1 MPNKMRII
9 SRCLLPVGL
18 AVSFFASQSSWA
30 VKNNAGG
37 MNLYK
42 STVEATRLQVQP
54 AAVPAQIFDEKEA
67 LKISQSAIGNQVG
80 DYTFTDRS
88 GRKIRL
94 SDYRGKP
101 LVISMIY
108 TYCPIICATTTR
120 NLSTLKLSQDALGAD
135 SFGVLTVGFD
145 AENDTPEAM
154 DAFAKR
160 MEVNLPN
167 WEFVS
172 ANAETIKKLSKDLGF
187 VFAPGEDG
195 GFNHITQTTFVD
207 AQGRVYQH
215 VYGDEFEKKTLL
227 QPLKNMIYNIQA
239 TEKGIAGLSNKIRLF
254 CTVYDSK
261 TGKYE
266 VNYNYFI
273 GIGAGI
279 LLSLLIT
286 WWIVHEFRRSPKR
299 HHVRKTIF

>member
-1 MPNKMRII
+1 MRIT

-18 AVSFFASQSSWA
+18 AVSFFASQSSLA
-30 VKNNAGG
+30 VENNVGG
-37 MNLYK
+37 MKLYK
-42 STVEATRLQVQP
+42 STVEATKLQVQP
-54 AAVPAQIFDEKEA
+54 VAAPTQFFDENEA
-67 LKISQSAIGNQVG
+67 LKISQGAIGNQLG

-172 ANAETIKKLSKDLGF
+172 ADAETIKKLSNDLGF
-187 VFAPGEDG
+187 VFVPGEDG
-195 GFNHITQTTFVD
+195 GFNHTTQTTFVD

-227 QPLKNMIYNIQA
+227 QPLKNMIYNIQTA
-239 TEKGIAGLSNKIRLF
+239 EKGITGLSNRVRLF
-254 CTVYDSK
+254 CTVYNSK

-273 GIGAGI
+273 GIGAGT
-279 LLSLLIT
+279 LLSLLIA